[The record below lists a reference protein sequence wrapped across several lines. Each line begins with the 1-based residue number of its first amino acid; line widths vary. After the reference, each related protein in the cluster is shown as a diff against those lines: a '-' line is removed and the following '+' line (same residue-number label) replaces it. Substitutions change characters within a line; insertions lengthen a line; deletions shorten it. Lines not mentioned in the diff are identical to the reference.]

1 MKEKNDFLTRNREG
15 EDTELV
21 VNTPDDFVYICII
34 FDDLLLSLS
43 VLISKTGKMIISEL
57 LIER

>member
-21 VNTPDDFVYICII
+21 VNTPDDLVYICII